1 MKSNY
6 KWAVVGMLWFVCFF
20 NYADRQAIFSVFPLL
35 KKEMGLSDIQ
45 LGFVGSAFMYVY
57 AFAGPFAGW
66 TGDKYPRKNLILGGL
81 LFWSAITL
89 CTAFAQNYWHLVIV
103 RALEGFGESF
113 YFPAA
118 LALVSDY
125 HGKDTR
131 SRALALHQSSVYA
144 GTIAGGA
151 VSGYMGEHYGWRSS
165 FYLFGWLGIALAM
178 VLWSFLKEPVRG
190 ASETS
195 EESELVLGHG
205 TLIGQGGMRELFAG
219 VFQSRMVPVLIVTFM
234 GANFVAS
241 IFLTWMPSFLFN
253 KFHMSL
259 SLAGLSGTLYQQMA
273 SVLGVLTAGY
283 LADRAARH
291 YPGGRMMIQA
301 VGLILGAPFIFLTG
315 WTLDVPVLIL
325 AMVCF
330 GFFKGMYDANIWASL
345 YDVVKPK
352 WRSSASGIMNSIGWL
367 GGATAPVAIAYAS
380 GQFGMSASISSASA
394 IYMFFGL
401 FLLVSVRVYFGK
413 NKSNSNP

>member
-190 ASETS
+190 ASEQP
-195 EESELVLGHG
+195 ELVPGHG
-205 TLIGQGGMRELFAG
+205 TLIGQDGLRELFAG

>member
-1 MKSNY
+1 MNSTY
-6 KWAVVGMLWFVCFF
+6 KWAVVVMLWFVCFF

-35 KKEMGLSDIQ
+35 KKEMALSDMQ
-45 LGFVGSAFMYVY
+45 LGIVGSAFMYIY
-57 AFAGPFAGW
+57 ALSGPFAGI
-66 TGDKYPRKNLILGGL
+66 TGDKFSRKSLILGGL

-89 CTAFAQNYWHLVIV
+89 CTAFAQNYWHLVII
-103 RALEGFGESF
+103 RALEGFGEAF

-118 LALVSDY
+118 LSLVADY

-165 FYLFGWLGIALAM
+165 FYCFGGLGIALAV
-178 VLWSFLKEPVRG
+178 VLWKLLKEPMRG
-190 ASETS
+190 ASEPDAT
-195 EESELVLGHG
+195 VQG
-205 TLIGQGGMRELFAG
+205 TIIGQGGLGEILRG
-219 VFQSRMVPVLIVTFM
+219 VFQSRMVPVLIFTFM

-241 IFLTWMPSFLFN
+241 IFLSWMPSFLYN

-259 SLAGLSGTLYQQMA
+259 SLAGFSATAYQQLA
-273 SVLGVLTAGY
+273 SVLGVLTSGY
-283 LADRAARH
+283 LADRVARH
-291 YPGGRMMIQA
+291 QQGGRMLIQSA
-301 VGLILGAPFIFLTG
+301 GLILGAPFIFLTG
-315 WTLDVPVLIL
+315 WTLNVPVLIL

-345 YDVVKPK
+345 YDVVQPR
-352 WRSSASGIMNSIGWL
+352 WRSSASGIMNSLAWL

-380 GQFGMSASISSASA
+380 ESYGMSASISSASV
-394 IYMFFGL
+394 IYLCAGV
-401 FLLVSVRVYFGK
+401 FLLINTWQYFCVH
-413 NKSNSNP
+413 SAE

>member
-1 MKSNY
+1 MKINY
-6 KWAVVGMLWFVCFF
+6 KWIVVGMLWFVCFF

-35 KKEMGLSDIQ
+35 KKEMGLTDIQ

-165 FYLFGWLGIALAM
+165 FYLFGWLGIALAL
-178 VLWSFLKEPVRG
+178 VLWGFLKEPVRG
-190 ASETS
+190 ASE
-195 EESELVLGHG
+195 EPELMPGHG
-205 TLIGQGGMRELFAG
+205 TLIGQGGLREVFAG

-325 AMVCF
+325 AMVGF

-345 YDVVKPK
+345 YDVVNPK

-401 FLLVSVRVYFGK
+401 FLLVSVRVYFG
-413 NKSNSNP
+413 SRRVGSL